1 MELLLQANQMRWRTP
16 FPSMPMPACDCV
28 CVCVCWGGGLFSG
41 AWRPL
46 LSPTDLWEGPNER
59 RVVVSLSASD
69 RPHSG
74 HSCAGPRCCFPT
86 ACWAAALLRGRLSYP
101 LPPFPSLYPS
111 LCLFLFAFC
120 LLFPNLNLYY
130 YYLLIP
136 SNMILRELF
145 LASLASVMSDVP

>member
-16 FPSMPMPACDCV
+16 FPSMPMPACVCVCV
-28 CVCVCWGGGLFSG
+28 CVCVCWEGGLFSG

-86 ACWAAALLRGRLSYP
+86 ACWAAALLRGRLSHP
-101 LPPFPSLYPS
+101 LP
-111 LCLFLFAFC
+111 
-120 LLFPNLNLYY
+120 LFPLS
-130 YYLLIP
+130 IP
-136 SNMILRELF
+136 LCASSSSRFVYFFRIEIHIITICWF
-145 LASLASVMSDVP
+145 LATWFCENSS

>member
-1 MELLLQANQMRWRTP
+1 MANTFSQYADGRVWL
-16 FPSMPMPACDCV
+16 CV
-28 CVCVCWGGGLFSG
+28 CALGRGVFSR

-46 LSPTDLWEGPNER
+46 LSPTDLWGGPNER

-86 ACWAAALLRGRLSYP
+86 ACWAAALLRGRRSHP

-111 LCLFLFAFC
+111 LCLFLFDPHAFC
-120 LLFPNLNLYY
+120 LFFPNLNPYY

-136 SNMILRELF
+136 SNMVLWELF
-145 LASLASVMSDVP
+145 LASLASVVSDVP